1 MKTRSNITY
10 RQNRQDLNDK
20 NDNKEDEI
28 ISYHNASNVGDNSGN
43 NNDES

>member
-10 RQNRQDLNDK
+10 RQTDLNDK

-28 ISYHNASNVGDNSGN
+28 ICYHNANNVGDNSGGN